1 MFEWGLGLEEDGR
14 ETVKVSRGDLV
25 RMFEVG
31 IAHDG
36 QSGWML
42 WLALLVPLCY
52 GAPRIAT
59 PCAEE
64 NSSDYTTPGYRIASD
79 ILTKSINFSVDPCD
93 DFFEFS
99 CGNWI
104 ASHPIPSHK
113 TSYSQFGNLSDKVQE
128 EMRDIFES
136 PEIFGSKS
144 MMALKKMYRKC
155 MDKDELNRIGARR
168 LIDNIRVNQRC
179 FERGKVF
186 IVLQSYGVWPM
197 LEGDSK
203 WQSKDFDLTSLLIH
217 VTEVRDLDVFVAT
230 YITLDNKNVTRRLIE
245 FDQAELGLG
254 DSTRDYY
261 LDRAKHGKKIEA
273 YKQFLINKMRLIHED
288 ANIPFN
294 EEKTTS
300 DVDEIIELETKL
312 AKIIVP
318 EEDRRDYTK
327 MYNLRHLNDMK
338 QLMPMVDWLKYFRA
352 VAPFK
357 AHEFLASNPEILIV
371 EIDYMRRITELLHS
385 MDPRI
390 ITNYVFLRFT
400 STWGGELGER
410 YEDVAQEFHRVMYG
424 KKQKAPRWK
433 DCTSATMHRLQYA
446 AGGLYVKKKFEKT
459 AMEKA
464 KEMLRQIAYPD
475 FILDDGKLDKHYD
488 GGCKV
493 VMISR
498 ISERSTSSNHNA
510 RNSSRNL
517 KFGYL
522 ETGSCDKSS
531 VIQIS
536 LDDTDSYSQ
545 MVEKLLRWS
554 IEYAY
559 KRLLE
564 PVDRTEY
571 NFNAAVVNAYYS
583 GTSNAIKFPAAI
595 LQAPFFHES
604 FPRMHFIGKH
614 ERKDSENF
622 RLQARALNYGGIGAV
637 IGHEITHG
645 FDDQGRQFD
654 SVGNLREWWDSGV
667 KKKFVERAQCI
678 IDQYG
683 KIEVPGIGLKVNGKL
698 TQGEN
703 IADNGGVKQAFKAYK
718 RYLKKHGEEKRIKGL
733 EEYNNEQM
741 FFMGYA
747 TIWCGHMTQDSLIN
761 LVLTDPHSPQRYRVN
776 QVLANQPEFAAAFQ
790 CDVGTRMNPTE
801 RCAVWL
807 IHVKISFNSPAE
819 NGVTRLL
826 SLLMPVLAR
835 VCPDDEALLPI
846 VPLQLRYGVWPM
858 IHGSNRWSP
867 THFDLTHLMEL
878 MALRALS
885 VFVGVDVALN
895 PRNVARYAISITMG
909 ELALGKSS
917 AHYYLDRK
925 KHGKRIEAYR
935 QLMFNETRLIHED
948 VNMSFEERKTMMY
961 VDEIIEFETKLAKIL
976 NDAEEH
982 KDPAK
987 SHHIRRFSDLRLLL
1001 PLIDWERYFIHMSP
1015 RKVHRYLARNPK
1027 IVIENID
1034 YLKRL
1039 TKLLQ
1044 STEPRIITNY
1054 MFVRFSFDRVML
1066 GKKTKTPRWKYCM
1079 HKNMERM
1086 KFASGA
1092 LYVRNVFQT
1101 VTKKA
1106 AENMVA
1112 DLRATME
1119 ELIRE
1124 GNWMDMKTK
1133 EAALEKARM
1142 MLQHIAYPEFILND
1156 RLLDKYYR
1164 GISIRETDSYSEMVE
1179 KFLRWQRRS
1188 SYEKLLHPADRNE
1201 SELDAAEANA
1211 FYSSSRNSISM

>member
-1 MFEWGLGLEEDGR
+1 MFE
-14 ETVKVSRGDLV
+14 
-25 RMFEVG
+25 
-31 IAHDG
+31 
-36 QSGWML
+36 GWML

-168 LIDNIRVNQRC
+168 LIDNIR
-179 FERGKVF
+179 
-186 IVLQSYGVWPM
+186 SYGVWPM

-327 MYNLRHLNDMK
+327 MYNIRHLNDMK
-338 QLMPMVDWLKYFRA
+338 QLMPMVDWLKYFRS

-446 AGGLYVKKKFEKT
+446 AGGLYVKKKFEKAAKNVTLEMVDDIQAVFQDLLVENDWMDSETKKT

-488 GGCKV
+488 G
-493 VMISR
+493 
-498 ISERSTSSNHNA
+498 
-510 RNSSRNL
+510 
-517 KFGYL
+517 
-522 ETGSCDKSS
+522 
-531 VIQIS
+531 IS

-604 FPRMHFIGKH
+604 FP
-614 ERKDSENF
+614 
-622 RLQARALNYGGIGAV
+622 RALNYGGIGAV

-801 RCAVWL
+801 RCAVW
-807 IHVKISFNSPAE
+807 
-819 NGVTRLL
+819 
-826 SLLMPVLAR
+826 
-835 VCPDDEALLPI
+835 
-846 VPLQLRYGVWPM
+846 
-858 IHGSNRWSP
+858 
-867 THFDLTHLMEL
+867 
-878 MALRALS
+878 
-885 VFVGVDVALN
+885 
-895 PRNVARYAISITMG
+895 
-909 ELALGKSS
+909 
-917 AHYYLDRK
+917 
-925 KHGKRIEAYR
+925 
-935 QLMFNETRLIHED
+935 
-948 VNMSFEERKTMMY
+948 
-961 VDEIIEFETKLAKIL
+961 
-976 NDAEEH
+976 
-982 KDPAK
+982 
-987 SHHIRRFSDLRLLL
+987 
-1001 PLIDWERYFIHMSP
+1001 
-1015 RKVHRYLARNPK
+1015 
-1027 IVIENID
+1027 
-1034 YLKRL
+1034 
-1039 TKLLQ
+1039 
-1044 STEPRIITNY
+1044 
-1054 MFVRFSFDRVML
+1054 
-1066 GKKTKTPRWKYCM
+1066 
-1079 HKNMERM
+1079 
-1086 KFASGA
+1086 
-1092 LYVRNVFQT
+1092 
-1101 VTKKA
+1101 
-1106 AENMVA
+1106 
-1112 DLRATME
+1112 
-1119 ELIRE
+1119 
-1124 GNWMDMKTK
+1124 
-1133 EAALEKARM
+1133 
-1142 MLQHIAYPEFILND
+1142 
-1156 RLLDKYYR
+1156 
-1164 GISIRETDSYSEMVE
+1164 
-1179 KFLRWQRRS
+1179 
-1188 SYEKLLHPADRNE
+1188 
-1201 SELDAAEANA
+1201 
-1211 FYSSSRNSISM
+1211 